1 MNIEIKIDE
10 KIKENK
16 IIVQVNEMTDEISN
30 IIDLLKSTNNEKL
43 KVYLDEELYFIDE
56 NDIETVYSSDGKV
69 FVKAND
75 KDYQSKMRLYELEN
89 ILNKKIFLRI
99 SKSEIIN
106 ISKVKSINTNLIG
119 TIIITFFNGNKTY
132 SSRRYISKIKEFLGI

>member
-43 KVYLDEELYFIDE
+43 KVYLDEELYLLDL
-56 NDIETVYSSDGKV
+56 V
-69 FVKAND
+69 
-75 KDYQSKMRLYELEN
+75 
-89 ILNKKIFLRI
+89 
-99 SKSEIIN
+99 
-106 ISKVKSINTNLIG
+106 
-119 TIIITFFNGNKTY
+119 
-132 SSRRYISKIKEFLGI
+132 

>member
-10 KIKENK
+10 KINENK

-89 ILNKKIFLRI
+89 ILNKKTFLRI

-106 ISKVKSINTNLIG
+106 INKVKSINTNLIG

>member
-1 MNIEIKIDE
+1 MNIEIKIDK

-89 ILNKKIFLRI
+89 ILNKKTFLRI

>member
-89 ILNKKIFLRI
+89 ILNKKTFLRI
-99 SKSEIIN
+99 SKLLN
-106 ISKVKSINTNLIG
+106 KATKSFRLLSPY
-119 TIIITFFNGNKTY
+119 TFL
-132 SSRRYISKIKEFLGI
+132 R

>member
-1 MNIEIKIDE
+1 MNIEIKIDK

-30 IIDLLKSTNNEKL
+30 IINLLKSTNNEKL

-89 ILNKKIFLRI
+89 ILNKKTFLRI

-106 ISKVKSINTNLIG
+106 INKVKSINTNLIG

>member
-89 ILNKKIFLRI
+89 ILNKKTFLRI

>member
-1 MNIEIKIDE
+1 
-10 KIKENK
+10 
-16 IIVQVNEMTDEISN
+16 
-30 IIDLLKSTNNEKL
+30 
-43 KVYLDEELYFIDE
+43 
-56 NDIETVYSSDGKV
+56 
-69 FVKAND
+69 
-75 KDYQSKMRLYELEN
+75 MRLYELEN
-89 ILNKKIFLRI
+89 ILNKKTFLRI

>member
-30 IIDLLKSTNNEKL
+30 IIDLLKSTNKEKL
-43 KVYLDEELYFIDE
+43 KVYLDEELYFINE
-56 NDIETVYSSDGKV
+56 SDIETVYSSDGKV
-69 FVKAND
+69 FIKAND
-75 KDYQSKMRLYELEN
+75 KDYQSKMRLYELES
-89 ILNKKIFLRI
+89 ILNKKTFLRI

-106 ISKVKSINTNLIG
+106 INKVKSINTSLIG
-119 TIIITFFNGNKTY
+119 TIVITFFNGNKTY

>member
-1 MNIEIKIDE
+1 MNIEIKIDK

-89 ILNKKIFLRI
+89 ILNKKTFLRI

-106 ISKVKSINTNLIG
+106 INKVKSINTNLIG

>member
-89 ILNKKIFLRI
+89 ILNKKTFLRI

-106 ISKVKSINTNLIG
+106 INKVKSINTNLIG